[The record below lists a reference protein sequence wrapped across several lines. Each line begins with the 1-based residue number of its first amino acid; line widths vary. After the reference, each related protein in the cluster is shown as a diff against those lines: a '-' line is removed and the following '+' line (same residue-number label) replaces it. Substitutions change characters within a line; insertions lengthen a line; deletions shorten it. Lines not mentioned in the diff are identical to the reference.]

1 MEAINDL
8 LKSEYDKNTVVD
20 SKLADLATM
29 VEKTY
34 VSRDTWNK
42 WLEIQRKQQEAD
54 TATSTKHSEQIEA
67 NEEAIENL
75 YELTKA
81 KALRSE
87 LGKLR
92 EDLVRYCMYE
102 DLKELYAKVLPAI
115 DDFQS

>member
-1 MEAINDL
+1 MDRYHKQDQA
-8 LKSEYDKNTVVD
+8 NTV
-20 SKLADLATM
+20 LL
-29 VEKTY
+29 
-34 VSRDTWNK
+34 
-42 WLEIQRKQQEAD
+42 
-54 TATSTKHSEQIEA
+54 TKHSEQIEA

-81 KALRSE
+81 KAMRSE

-115 DDFQS
+115 DDFQV

>member
-1 MEAINDL
+1 M
-8 LKSEYDKNTVVD
+8 VD

-29 VEKTY
+29 VQDTY
-34 VSRDTWNK
+34 VSRETQNK
-42 WLEIQRKQQEAD
+42 WLDRYHKQDQAN
-54 TATSTKHSEQIEA
+54 TTLLTKHSEQIEA
-67 NEEAIENL
+67 NEEAIDNL

-81 KALRSE
+81 KAMRSE

-115 DDFQS
+115 DDFQV